1 MLANDRRM
9 KILELLREEGSAK
22 VSYLSKLFSVSDPT
36 IRQDLEALER
46 EGFVIREHGGAYL
59 RSLSQQVR
67 TMSLQHSEHLEEKRR
82 IAKTASQYV
91 DPGSTVIL
99 DSGSTTTE
107 IAKLLVSVDYLTV
120 ITNALNIAL
129 TLGSSHGITLHVTG
143 GEFKAPTLSLAGDR
157 AAAFFENVN
166 VDTLFLASGGIDSNY
181 LLTYPGFQD
190 LSVKKAMIAAAKR
203 TFLVV
208 DSSKFGN
215 AALASL
221 GPISLVNSVITDS
234 ALSSD
239 QRAAIE
245 ERGVSVII
253 AE

>member
-82 IAKTASQYV
+82 IARTAVQYV
-91 DPGSTVIL
+91 NPGSTVIL

-107 IAKLLVSVDYLTV
+107 IAKLLVSGEYLTV
-120 ITNALNIAL
+120 
-129 TLGSSHGITLHVTG
+129 
-143 GEFKAPTLSLAGDR
+143 
-157 AAAFFENVN
+157 
-166 VDTLFLASGGIDSNY
+166 
-181 LLTYPGFQD
+181 
-190 LSVKKAMIAAAKR
+190 
-203 TFLVV
+203 
-208 DSSKFGN
+208 
-215 AALASL
+215 
-221 GPISLVNSVITDS
+221 
-234 ALSSD
+234 
-239 QRAAIE
+239 
-245 ERGVSVII
+245 
-253 AE
+253 